1 MNVVVADTSPINY
14 LILIDDIELLRKLY
28 TRIVIPQEVFEE
40 LSANGSPPA
49 VADWIR
55 RRPDWMEVRS
65 APFDSAFTL
74 ADEYSGLDAGE
85 RAAIQ
90 LALDE
95 PGSLLLI
102 DEAAGRSAAT
112 RLGISNTGTLGVLL
126 AAAHVEM
133 VDLKAV
139 LGKLRNTNFRISQSL
154 IEKLLADSIQ

>member
-14 LILIDDIELLRKLY
+14 LILIVNIKLLRF
-28 TRIVIPQEVFEE
+28 PPEE
-40 LSANGSPPA
+40 LSANGSPSA

-65 APFDSAFTL
+65 APFGASIAL
-74 ADEYSGLDAGE
+74 ADEYSDLDAGE

-112 RLGISNTGTLGVLL
+112 RLGISNTGTLGYSWLPP
-126 AAAHVEM
+126 M
-133 VDLKAV
+133 
-139 LGKLRNTNFRISQSL
+139 
-154 IEKLLADSIQ
+154 

>member
-14 LILIDDIELLRKLY
+14 LILIDNIKLLRLL
-28 TRIVIPQEVFEE
+28 PEE
-40 LSANGSPPA
+40 LSANGSPTA

-65 APFDSAFTL
+65 APFGASIAL
-74 ADEYSGLDAGE
+74 ADEYSDLDAGE

-112 RLGISNTGTLGVLL
+112 RLGISNTGTLGYSWLPP
-126 AAAHVEM
+126 M
-133 VDLKAV
+133 
-139 LGKLRNTNFRISQSL
+139 
-154 IEKLLADSIQ
+154 